1 MDYAVILAGGSGS
14 RFWPLSRESLPK
26 QFLRITEKQSLI
38 ESTVRRIRKIIPED
52 NIFIVTNN
60 IYLDTIKKQ
69 LKKFNIPKSN
79 VILEPRPKN
88 TLPAI
93 SLCAQILKLKDPNA
107 KLIVLASDHYI
118 KDSFKFKIA
127 IKKALTAADEG
138 RLCLIG
144 IKPNSPRL
152 GFGYINISK
161 SKDEDIFYVK
171 SFKEK
176 PSPKEAKKLLKRK
189 GIFWNSGIFCFK
201 AEAILEELKN
211 NSAGLYYQIVKI
223 EKKEDI
229 IKVWSKIKSVSID
242 YGLLEK
248 SKNLVMVAGKFDW
261 SDLGSW
267 DVLSDLL
274 PKDSKNN
281 TILSNCDCVSLD
293 ISNTLVCSY
302 EHKRLIAALGLKD
315 LIIVDTPDALLVCR
329 KDKAQDIK
337 RLVQVLRKKRKK
349 CV

>member
-1 MDYAVILAGGSGS
+1 MEYAIILAGGIGS

-26 QFLRITEKQSLI
+26 QFLRIAEKQSLI
-38 ESTVRRIRKIIPED
+38 EATVRRIRKIIPED

-60 IYLDTIKKQ
+60 IYLGTIKKQ
-69 LKKFNIPKSN
+69 LRNFNIPKCN
-79 VILEPRPKN
+79 IILEPRPKN

-93 SLCAQILKLKDPNA
+93 SLCAQIIRLKDPKA
-107 KLIVLASDHYI
+107 KLIVLPSDHYI
-118 KDSFKFKIA
+118 KDDLNFKFT
-127 IKKALTAADEG
+127 IKKALTAAEEG
-138 RLCLIG
+138 FLCLIG

-152 GFGYINISK
+152 GFGYINVSNKIDK
-161 SKDEDIFYVK
+161 DIFYVK

-176 PSPKEAKKLLKRK
+176 PQPKEAKSLLKMK

-201 AEAILEELKN
+201 AEVLLNELKTYLPT
-211 NSAGLYYQIVKI
+211 LYYQINRIKQRYDITKI
-223 EKKEDI
+223 
-229 IKVWSKIKSVSID
+229 WSKIKPISID

-248 SKNLVMVAGKFDW
+248 SRNLVMVVGKFNW

-267 DVLSDLL
+267 DSLSDLL
-274 PKDSKNN
+274 PKDRKNN
-281 TILSNCDCVSLD
+281 TILSDCDCVSLD
-293 ISNTLVCSY
+293 INNTLVCSY

-337 RLVQVLRKKRKK
+337 RLVEVLKNKRKK